1 MNERKGVYMKLD
13 IQQFG
18 RAYEVRKA
26 SIQKTGAAK
35 AKLYSTYAKEI
46 YLAAKKGTPEID
58 SNVAL
63 KRIVEKAKKEQVPN
77 DIINRAIDKAKG
89 AGGEDYE
96 TVIYEGFGPG
106 ASTLIIKTLTDNV
119 NRTVGFV
126 RAAFNKVHKSL
137 GVTNSV
143 SYNYDY
149 LAIISLKSEKEEELF
164 NALIENNIDL
174 IDFEN
179 ENGEIVITVTP
190 SDHNKVKDVVE
201 QVIKDVT
208 YELDE
213 IGMYPKDKVKL
224 EGEDL
229 ETFQKL
235 YKMLDEI
242 EDVTE
247 IYHNVEL
254 EEE

>member
-1 MNERKGVYMKLD
+1 M
-13 IQQFG
+13 G

-35 AKLYSTYAKEI
+35 AKLYSNYAKEI
-46 YLAAKKGTPEID
+46 YLAAKKGIPEIE
-58 SNVAL
+58 SNVLL
-63 KRIVEKAKKEQVPN
+63 KRIVDKAKKEQVPG
-77 DIINRAIDKAKG
+77 DIIHRAIEKAKG
-89 AGGEDYE
+89 SGGEDYE

-149 LAIISLKSEKEEELF
+149 LAIISFKSENEEEVF
-164 NALIENNIDL
+164 NTLLESGIEL
-174 IDFEN
+174 LDFEQD
-179 ENGEIVITVTP
+179 NGELVITVKP
-190 SDHNKVKDVVE
+190 SDHNKVKDCLE
-201 QVIKDVT
+201 KLIPDIS

-213 IGMYPKDKVKL
+213 EGMYPKDKVTL
-224 EGEDL
+224 EKEDL

-247 IYHNVEL
+247 IYHNVNL
-254 EEE
+254 ND

>member
-1 MNERKGVYMKLD
+1 M
-13 IQQFG
+13 G

-35 AKLYSTYAKEI
+35 AKLYSTFAKEI
-46 YLAAKKGTPEID
+46 YLVAKGNPEID
-58 SNVAL
+58 TNINL
-63 KRIVEKAKKEQVPN
+63 KRIVEKAKKQQVPS

-89 AGGEDYE
+89 SGGDDYQ
-96 TVIYEGFGPG
+96 TVVYEGFGPG

-149 LAIISLKSEKEEELF
+149 LGVIGFKYENVEEVFERVLDAGIEIVDLENEDDEIIITCNPTDIHAIKDTLESF
-164 NALIENNIDL
+164 IENID
-174 IDFEN
+174 
-179 ENGEIVITVTP
+179 
-190 SDHNKVKDVVE
+190 
-201 QVIKDVT
+201 
-208 YELDE
+208 YEVDE
-213 IGMYPKDKVKL
+213 VGMYPKEKVTL
-224 EGEDL
+224 NGEDKEL
-229 ETFQKL
+229 FLRL
-235 YKMLDEI
+235 YNLLDEI
-242 EDVTE
+242 EDVTD

-254 EEE
+254 D

>member
-1 MNERKGVYMKLD
+1 M
-13 IQQFG
+13 G

-46 YLAAKKGTPEID
+46 YLAAKKGIPEIE
-58 SNVAL
+58 SNVLL
-63 KRIVEKAKKEQVPN
+63 KRLVEKAKKEQVPN
-77 DIINRAIDKAKG
+77 DIIHRAIEKAKG

-149 LAIISLKSEKEEELF
+149 LAHISFNYEESEKIFEELMDDERTYKPDF
-164 NALIENNIDL
+164 TLNLFGENVYLEYFGIGDSDSILERKYTENKKRKMEYHKLHGTKIIFIDVISEKKLLDVLEEKLIETG
-174 IDFEN
+174 FGFVEKKK
-179 ENGEIVITVTP
+179 NG
-190 SDHNKVKDVVE
+190 K
-201 QVIKDVT
+201 
-208 YELDE
+208 
-213 IGMYPKDKVKL
+213 
-224 EGEDL
+224 
-229 ETFQKL
+229 
-235 YKMLDEI
+235 
-242 EDVTE
+242 
-247 IYHNVEL
+247 
-254 EEE
+254 